1 MLGAKWNFPPR
12 QGKAAFRFC
21 VLFHELFPEP
31 IRQGK
36 EFVVVNET
44 GTAPCA
50 AVVSLPVLVEQ
61 LASIA
66 EKHLEIEWWFL
77 GSVVVT

>member
-36 EFVVVNET
+36 ELGVVNET
-44 GTAPCA
+44 GTASGTA
-50 AVVSLPVLVEQ
+50 MVSLPLTIEQ
-61 LASIA
+61 LTAVA
-66 EKHLEIEWWFL
+66 KKHLKEEFGL
-77 GSVVVT
+77 